1 MTLAEKEEL
10 IKKIKDAILTYKKD
24 EVIELAKKG
33 VEIGISQVDLIQN
46 ALTPAI
52 QEIGDKFGSGELPLP
67 YLMLGAETMQGGL
80 DYLIQSMPKGTYKP
94 KATMVLGSVTG
105 DIHDLGISIVAAVF
119 EAAGIHVI
127 NLGRDVPTDKFIDTA
142 EQEGAEIIGTSALLS
157 GTMFQQ
163 KVVLEAIKK
172 RGLRDKYIYMIGGG
186 AMPSGAWC
194 DEIGADGWATD
205 VMTALTAAKELLAS
219 KKGIEID

>member
-1 MTLAEKEEL
+1 MAKKDDTL
-10 IKKIKDAILTYKKD
+10 IKNLKDAILTYNK
-24 EVIELAKKG
+24 EEALNLSKKG
-33 VEIGISQVDLIQN
+33 LASGTAAVNLIQE

-52 QEIGDKFGSGELPLP
+52 QEIGNKFGKGEIPLP
-67 YLMLGAETMQGGL
+67 FLMLGAETMQECL
-80 DYLIQSMPKGTYKP
+80 NYLIKTLPKGEYKP
-94 KATMVLGSVTG
+94 RATMVIGSVAG
-105 DIHDLGISIVAAVF
+105 DIHDLGITIVAAVF

-127 NLGRDVPTDKFIDTA
+127 NLGRDVPTQKFIDTA
-142 EQEGAEIIGTSALLS
+142 EEVGAEIIGTSALLS

-163 KVVLEAIKK
+163 KIVLGALKK

-194 DEIGADGWATD
+194 EEIGADGWATD
-205 VMTALTAAKELLAS
+205 VMVALKKAKDLLAS